1 MGTREV
7 SSRLFWLLAML
18 GTPPGW
24 ASPTVH
30 TADPETGIESW
41 SIEDRGFAV
50 SLTQILPDQ
59 ARAFF
64 LGRGF
69 PRDAAERYAE
79 ACVFMT
85 IVRNTGATPLE
96 LDLRGWR
103 VSGIPGVERL
113 ETRETWLVIWQV
125 QRLGESQRIAFE
137 WSQFPTTQAFEPGDW
152 NQGMTTVAAGRGA
165 RFDLEPHWQSQ
176 GVGHVGTLE
185 GVRCA
190 PR

>member
-18 GTPPGW
+18 GAPPGW

-30 TADPETGIESW
+30 TADPETGVESW
-41 SIEDRGFAV
+41 STEDGGFAV

-69 PRDAAERYAE
+69 PREAAERYAE

-85 IVRNTGATPLE
+85 IARNAGPAPLE
-96 LDLRGWR
+96 LDLREWR
-103 VSGIPGVERL
+103 LVGPAVADGL
-113 ETRETWLVIWQV
+113 QTREDWLARWGEMG
-125 QRLGESQRIAFE
+125 LGESQRIAFE

-165 RFDLEPHWQSQ
+165 RFDLELHWQSQ

-185 GVRCA
+185 GARCA
-190 PR
+190 PH